1 MERTL
6 LCPAKK
12 IKKHDDVFCHS
23 TSSGYLRFQRMRRDD
38 TSSAPSPVTTIIKG
52 TYEYGPIGVS
62 LFPTPLLS
70 NTRTVYCGNRLKCFT
85 CANQLLQL
93 TLSLH
98 RVSFSHRIKKAVVR
112 LNSPHDEYHLYGSCS
127 MLFKV
132 QRIAWSGR
140 VSASHF
146 LHGDGTETLAS
157 RSGRIME
164 S

>member
-12 IKKHDDVFCHS
+12 IKKHDDVFCHP
-23 TSSGYLRFQRMRRDD
+23 TSPGDLIFQRMWRDD
-38 TSSAPSPVTTIIKG
+38 TSAPSRVTIVIKG
-52 TYEYGPIGVS
+52 TYEYGPFGVS

-70 NTRTVYCGNRLKCFT
+70 NTRTEYRGNRLKCFT

-98 RVSFSHRIKKAVVR
+98 RFSFNRSINKVVG
-112 LNSPHDEYHLYGSCS
+112 LSSPHDEYHLYGPCS

-132 QRIAWSGR
+132 QRIARSGR
-140 VSASHF
+140 VSATDF
-146 LHGDGTETLAS
+146 LHGAETLAGTSS
-157 RSGRIME
+157 RVKVS
-164 S
+164 

>member
-12 IKKHDDVFCHS
+12 IKKHDDVFCHP
-23 TSSGYLRFQRMRRDD
+23 TSSGDLRFQRMRRDD
-38 TSSAPSPVTTIIKG
+38 TSAPSRVTIVINKG

-70 NTRTVYCGNRLKCFT
+70 NTRTEYCGNRPKCFT
-85 CANQLLQL
+85 CADQLLQL
-93 TLSLH
+93 TLSLYW
-98 RVSFSHRIKKAVVR
+98 VSSFSHSIKKLVG
-112 LNSPHDEYHLYGSCS
+112 LNSPHDEYHLYRPCS

-132 QRIAWSGR
+132 QRIAWSGQ
-140 VSASHF
+140 VSASG
-146 LHGDGTETLAS
+146 LLYGTETLAG
-157 RSGRIME
+157 RSGRVKE

>member
-6 LCPAKK
+6 LCPTKK
-12 IKKHDDVFCHS
+12 IKKHDDVFCHP
-23 TSSGYLRFQRMRRDD
+23 TSSVDLRFQRMRRDD
-38 TSSAPSPVTTIIKG
+38 TSAPSGVTIVIEG

-70 NTRTVYCGNRLKCFT
+70 NTRTEYCGNRLKCFT

-98 RVSFSHRIKKAVVR
+98 RFSFSHRIKNVAGQ
-112 LNSPHDEYHLYGSCS
+112 NSPHDEYQLYGPCS

-140 VSASHF
+140 VSASDF
-146 LHGDGTETLAS
+146 LHRTETLAS
-157 RSGRIME
+157 RSGRVME

>member
-12 IKKHDDVFCHS
+12 IKKHNDVFCHP
-23 TSSGYLRFQRMRRDD
+23 TSSGDLRFQRMRRDD
-38 TSSAPSPVTTIIKG
+38 TSAPSRVIIVIKD

-70 NTRTVYCGNRLKCFT
+70 NTRTEYCGNRLKCFT

-93 TLSLH
+93 ALSLR
-98 RVSFSHRIKKAVVR
+98 RVSFSHRITKVVG
-112 LNSPHDEYHLYGSCS
+112 LNTPHDEYHFYGPCS

-132 QRIAWSGR
+132 QRITRSGR
-140 VSASHF
+140 VLASDYPH
-146 LHGDGTETLAS
+146 GTETLAS
-157 RSGRIME
+157 TSGRVKV

>member
-12 IKKHDDVFCHS
+12 IKKHDDVFCHP
-23 TSSGYLRFQRMRRDD
+23 TSSEDLRFQRMRRR
-38 TSSAPSPVTTIIKG
+38 ALIHQPPSRVTIVIKG
-52 TYEYGPIGVS
+52 TYEYGPLGVS

-70 NTRTVYCGNRLKCFT
+70 NTITEYCGNRLKCFT

-98 RVSFSHRIKKAVVR
+98 QVSFSHSIKKVVG
-112 LNSPHDEYHLYGSCS
+112 LNSPHDDHHLYGPCS

-132 QRIAWSGR
+132 QRKACSGR
-140 VSASHF
+140 VSASDF
-146 LHGDGTETLAS
+146 LHGTETLAS
-157 RSGRIME
+157 TSGRVEE